1 MIKLLDNQT
10 LDRHASPAVQS
21 PRTST
26 SDALLRRAAHLTR
39 DDQMLIELSVRSGLT
54 YRRIGQLLEIPSGTI
69 SRRLHR
75 LGSLLH
81 DPLIVRLLDGPCPL
95 DRDDRQIAIGYF
107 LRRESLRDL
116 SLVHRLPPAQIAR
129 KIQFVKGWFRG
140 ATLSR
145 DRPS

>member
-10 LDRHASPAVQS
+10 TDRLATAAVPA
-21 PRTST
+21 PRSST
-26 SDALLRRAAHLTR
+26 SDTLLRRASHLTR
-39 DDQMLIELSVRSGLT
+39 DDQMLIELSVRSGLS
-54 YRRIGQLLEIPSGTI
+54 YRRISELLEIPSGTI

-81 DPLIVRLLDGPCPL
+81 DPLIARLIDGPCPL
-95 DRDDRQIAIGYF
+95 ERIDRQIAIGYF

-129 KIQFVKGWFRG
+129 KIQFVRGWFRG

-145 DRPS
+145 DRP